1 MYKNFLGNTNFNIM
15 TIEKIKAILRN
26 KYELTEEELAFERE
40 IWHIRI
46 VNCWGI
52 DTESEPTEEESEA
65 KRKQAEYM
73 HNYYVTHRKKKET
86 RALNSSKNAIR
97 SRATMSKL
105 RSRKCLYEG
114 KQVSYGTLMARLHNK
129 MGYSWP
135 DSRKIALESLVDDEN
150 N

>member
-1 MYKNFLGNTNFNIM
+1 M

-26 KYELTEEELAFERE
+26 KYELTEEELAFEKE

-52 DTESEPTEEESEA
+52 DTEAEPTEEESEA

-73 HNYYVTHRKKKET
+73 HNYYINHRKKKET
-86 RALNSSKNAIR
+86 RVLDMSERAIK

-105 RSRKCLYEG
+105 RNRSCIYEG
-114 KQVSYGTLMARLHNK
+114 EKVSYGTLMSRLHNK

>member
-1 MYKNFLGNTNFNIM
+1 M

-52 DTESEPTEEESEA
+52 DTEAEPTEEESEA

-73 HNYYVTHRKKKET
+73 HNYYINHRKKKET
-86 RALNSSKNAIR
+86 RVLDMSERAIK
-97 SRATMSKL
+97 SRATMNKL
-105 RSRKCLYEG
+105 RNRSCIYEG
-114 KQVSYGTLMARLHNK
+114 EKVSYGTLMSRLHNK